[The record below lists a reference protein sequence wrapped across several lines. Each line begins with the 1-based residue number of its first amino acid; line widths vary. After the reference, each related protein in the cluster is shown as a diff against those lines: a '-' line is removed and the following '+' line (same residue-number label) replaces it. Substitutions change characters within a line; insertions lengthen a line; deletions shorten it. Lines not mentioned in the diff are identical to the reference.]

1 EKNYDI
7 SEIKYKHK
15 ESLKNLM
22 YQNYDLFQIPD
33 FLYYYDTF
41 LKNGFKI
48 DLNHREYNF
57 LTLRDMIAIS
67 HDFASKSSGYIFQTD
82 NEDNLEGTSNMQLHS
97 DETFFNWAQ
106 EVFNV
111 VDGLTPEKAN
121 LIAEKIK
128 LENVFETRKCM
139 NKPLTKI
146 EMQWLC
152 IIIGRHLK
160 FNINKIYFRVLED
173 PYFIFKVLY
182 YLAITIVA
190 VLEDSS
196 YLDIDKV
203 EKELIKEVETL
214 PEDVSVIDHSK
225 ASIDKSIFVKDNIVT
240 FDQFIRYR
248 IESLEQFIN
257 CFENQEKIPISR
269 LREEQNNYQSH
280 IKFLENQIKDL
291 EARNHE
297 KEINLDEKIN
307 IKIKELIQLDN
318 KKDKKTKE
326 LIQLENKKDKKTK
339 ELIQLNI
346 EIGNKKK
353 ELIELNEEFDLTK
366 KNLKI
371 SKSAMKIN
379 EYHVE
384 NDIIR
389 ESTENYDFELA
400 VKEIRN
406 EIDIKIDSLNQ
417 KIQVNVLEMK
427 KIIND
432 QNTRWFKEFYKD
444 FNLLNKKVQN
454 IDLEIHKIK
463 NQQKYII
470 LTLIGLYFDLYL
482 QI

>member
-1 EKNYDI
+1 
-7 SEIKYKHK
+7 
-15 ESLKNLM
+15 
-22 YQNYDLFQIPD
+22 
-33 FLYYYDTF
+33 
-41 LKNGFKI
+41 
-48 DLNHREYNF
+48 
-57 LTLRDMIAIS
+57 
-67 HDFASKSSGYIFQTD
+67 
-82 NEDNLEGTSNMQLHS
+82 
-97 DETFFNWAQ
+97 AQ

-152 IIIGRHLK
+152 VIIGRHLK

-182 YLAITIVA
+182 YLAITIAA

-203 EKELIKEVETL
+203 EEEFIKEVETL

-225 ASIDKSIFVKDNIVT
+225 ASIDKSIFVEDNIVT

-257 CFENQEKIPISR
+257 CFENQEKTPISR
-269 LREEQNNYQSH
+269 LRIEQNNYQSH
-280 IKFLENQIKDL
+280 ITFLENQIKDLEARQFITCSENHKKIPISNQNKLQNHITFLENNIKDL

-326 LIQLENKKDKKTK
+326 LIQLDNKKDKKTK

-389 ESTENYDFELA
+389 ESTDNYDFESA

-406 EIDIKIDSLNQ
+406 EIDIKINSLDQ
-417 KIQVNVLEMK
+417 KIQANVLEMK
-427 KIIND
+427 KIMND

-454 IDLEIHKIK
+454 TDLEIHKIK

-470 LTLIGLYFDLYL
+470 LTLI
-482 QI
+482 